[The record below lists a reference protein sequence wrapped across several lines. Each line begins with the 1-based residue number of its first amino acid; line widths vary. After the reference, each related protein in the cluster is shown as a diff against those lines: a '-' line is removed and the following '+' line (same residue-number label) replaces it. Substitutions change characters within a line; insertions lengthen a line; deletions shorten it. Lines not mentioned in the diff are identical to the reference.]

1 MVLRVL
7 EIVNSLRPK
16 YSRVSTSKLV
26 DSVKAKITDGV
37 KAKITDGVKAKS
49 EKLYERFRN
58 LVSNKKVRSAV

>member
-37 KAKITDGVKAKS
+37 KAKS